1 MKSNYNH
8 PASAKPVSA
17 TMQSMLSTGLQFGE
31 GEEGILLLNTLKQ
44 PNTHAYKLLTLVEDQ
59 YFIPL
64 SH

>member
-1 MKSNYNH
+1 
-8 PASAKPVSA
+8 
-17 TMQSMLSTGLQFGE
+17 MQSMLSTGLQFGE